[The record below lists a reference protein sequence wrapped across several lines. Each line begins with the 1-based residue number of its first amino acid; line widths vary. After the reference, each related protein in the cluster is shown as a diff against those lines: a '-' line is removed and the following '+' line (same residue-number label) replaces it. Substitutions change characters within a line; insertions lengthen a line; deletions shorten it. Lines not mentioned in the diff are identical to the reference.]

1 MRTGANFPGIGN
13 FNEKVV
19 LHAIRQSRGISQTEL
34 VARTG
39 LATQTVS
46 VIVNQLLAKG
56 EARVSG
62 LQSVG
67 RGRPRTILELVP
79 GARLSIGIHVDPS
92 VVTTVILDLA
102 GQVVASAHSQEVLAE
117 GPEGATAATATL
129 VHELIKDSGVDA
141 DRILGGCLATPGA
154 VDSRNGCMLQPLW
167 MPAWDRFPLRER
179 MAAHLG
185 MPVDF
190 VKDTLAAVTGETWLR
205 ADAAD
210 DTSMVFMYIGTG
222 TGVGVSING
231 EAAGGSSGNGGEI
244 GRLLVNLGE
253 NDTGDAFAGRGMDN
267 DPAILVRRAI
277 QSGTLSGSLDST
289 RTLAGIDAGFRRL
302 CRRAANGDEAA
313 RDILTAAGRRVAS
326 AAAVVAEIIDADDVV
341 LGGPYWGLVEEFY
354 FPECV
359 RALAEPSGDIRH
371 PVRVTGSS
379 MGHDVGAIGAAA
391 RVLDGHYTPRAST
404 LATDEH

>member
-19 LHAIRQSRGISQTEL
+19 LHAIRGSRGISQTEL

-56 EARVSG
+56 EVRVG
-62 LQSVG
+62 GVQPVG

-79 GARLSIGIHVDPS
+79 DARFAIGIHVDPS

-102 GQVVASAHSQEVLAE
+102 GQVVASVHSQEVLAE
-117 GPEGATAATATL
+117 GPEGATAATAGL
-129 VHELIKDSGVDA
+129 VHQLIRESGVDA
-141 DRILGGCLATPGA
+141 RRILGACLATPGA
-154 VDSRNGCMLQPLW
+154 VDTSNGCMIQPLW
-167 MPAWDRFPLRER
+167 MPSWDRFPLRER

-205 ADAAD
+205 ADAD
-210 DTSMVFMYIGTG
+210 DTSLVFMYIGTG

-253 NDTGDAFAGRGMDN
+253 SDTGDAFAGRGMDN

-277 QSGTLSGSLDST
+277 QSGTLLGDLDST

-302 CRRAANGDEAA
+302 CRFAGDGDEAA
-313 RDILTAAGRRVAS
+313 RGILTAAGRRVAS

-341 LGGPYWGLVEEFY
+341 FGGPYWNLVEEFY

-371 PVRVTGSS
+371 PVRVAGSS
-379 MGHDVGAIGAAA
+379 MGHDIGAIGAAA

-404 LATDEH
+404 LATDDH